1 MKGLFYCKV
10 VQPQVKVPLVVKVKI
25 WSRKVQINEF
35 MLHLLEHLH
44 CYWLALSFWT
54 KISNCFLLFP
64 SRIQIF
70 ICRIYVAIVRFPPF
84 SSSRSLCLF
93 DRDNSHEKLMRFR
106 LGRGQ
111 VGGGDGVP
119 HPTCSQSFLDLSGAW
134 VRRSPGSV
142 CSAWRVIN
150 YFPCHFRGDSAEWRS
165 GGARSVFVPSTC
177 GKNRCRGHP
186 ERTQTQTRHLPVITC
201 GSRGD
206 QLDSQKD
213 CVWAKMQLRFWL
225 SNSESSRLITGY
237 LT

>member
-1 MKGLFYCKV
+1 MPYICCDSKV
-10 VQPQVKVPLVVKVKI
+10 SPFLIQSFSLPLWPRQFPWKVD
-25 WSRKVQINEF
+25 E
-35 MLHLLEHLH
+35 
-44 CYWLALSFWT
+44 
-54 KISNCFLLFP
+54 
-64 SRIQIF
+64 IQTGEG
-70 ICRIYVAIVRFPPF
+70 
-84 SSSRSLCLF
+84 SS
-93 DRDNSHEKLMRFR
+93 
-106 LGRGQ
+106 
-111 VGGGDGVP
+111 GGGWGWSAP
-119 HPTCSQSFLDLSGAW
+119 PYLLSVFSGSLGGGW

-206 QLDSQKD
+206 QLDSQED
-213 CVWAKMQLRFWL
+213 CVWAEMQLRFWL
-225 SNSESSRLITGY
+225 SNSESSRLVTGY